1 MTPHSQP
8 DLDARPHPNP
18 PRPSPNV
25 DEPPLPAWAM
35 PPLTRALD
43 DVEGPVPAD
52 AIWARLQAQRP
63 PRGAARWARWRPTLR
78 VAALLVCGVA
88 IGRYAVPW
96 MEARARPRPDDRAAP
111 LVVRLDTQVAPLV
124 PARLVLAEHV
134 ARTIALLSTVAGNG
148 EPDTL
153 LAPQAHDLL
162 LTTRLLMDAN
172 GGRDQ
177 QAHRLLMDLE
187 LVLVQ
192 VMQARPVPAELAR
205 APRETIRQAN
215 LIPRLRALI
224 PGTDTL
230 VVNAGGE

>member
-1 MTPHSQP
+1 MTPHLPS
-8 DLDARPHPNP
+8 DLDTQP
-18 PRPSPNV
+18 PAV
-25 DEPPLPAWAM
+25 TAEEPPLPPWAM
-35 PPLTRALD
+35 APLTQALND
-43 DVEGPVPAD
+43 AEGPVPAD
-52 AIWARLQAQRP
+52 AMWARLRQQRALAA
-63 PRGAARWARWRPTLR
+63 PRADRMARWRPALR
-78 VAALLVCGVA
+78 MAALLACGVA

-96 MEARARPRPDDRAAP
+96 MEARARLRPDDRNAP

-134 ARTIALLSTVAGNG
+134 ARTIALLSTVAGSG

-153 LAPQAHDLL
+153 LVPQARDLL

-172 GGRDQ
+172 GGRDA

-215 LIPRLRALI
+215 LIPRLRALV

-230 VVNAGGE
+230 VVNAGGD